1 MIEDPPLLKV
11 RRNFPRPDDDATRPL
26 RHVPTGFVVDCMDGH
41 GALDFQI
48 KPIDQSTCKLFGTAL
63 TCHTGPDDNLAIF
76 AAIEVSQPGDVLMV
90 ATDGF
95 TGTAVTGDLLLGMA
109 RNRGIAG
116 FVTDG
121 LVRDIDGILPV
132 GLPTFSRGVTP
143 NSCVRNGPG
152 TVGLPVTMAG
162 VAVDSG
168 DVVIGDRDGVVI
180 VPRAKLAQVCENLVA
195 VKEAEADLAR
205 QVRLGRDNIDSIREI
220 LASDR
225 TQYLD

>member
-1 MIEDPPLLKV
+1 MPL
-11 RRNFPRPDDDATRPL
+11 TIRPL
-26 RHVPTGFVVDCMDGH
+26 RFPFAVNPSRVS
-41 GALDFQI
+41 A
-48 KPIDQSTCKLFGTAL
+48 PS
-63 TCHTGPDDNLAIF
+63 LAIF
-76 AAIEVSQPGDVLMV
+76 AAIEVAQPGDVLMV
-90 ATDGF
+90 STDGF
-95 TGTAVTGDLLLGMA
+95 TGTAVTGALLLGMA

-162 VAVDSG
+162 VAVDAG

-180 VPRAKLAQVCENLVA
+180 VPRTKLAEVCENLVA

-225 TQYLD
+225 TQYID

>member
-1 MIEDPPLLKV
+1 MIQDPPLLKV
-11 RRNFPRPDDDATRPL
+11 RRNFPRPDDAATRPL
-26 RHVPTGFVVDCMDGH
+26 RHVPTGFVVDCMSGH
-41 GALDFQI
+41 GALDFHI
-48 KPIDQSTCKLFGTAL
+48 KPLDPSTSKLFGTAI

-76 AAIEVSQPGDVLMV
+76 AAVEVSQPGDVLIV

-95 TGTAVTGDLLLGMA
+95 TGTAVTGDILLGMA

-132 GLPTFSRGVTP
+132 GLPTFCRGVTP

-162 VAVDSG
+162 VTIDSG
-168 DVVIGDRDGVVI
+168 DIVIGDQDGVVI
-180 VPRAKLAQVCENLVA
+180 VPRTQLAQVCESLIG
-195 VKEAEADLAR
+195 VKEAEADLSR
-205 QVRLGRDNIDSIREI
+205 QVRLGQLRPDSIREI